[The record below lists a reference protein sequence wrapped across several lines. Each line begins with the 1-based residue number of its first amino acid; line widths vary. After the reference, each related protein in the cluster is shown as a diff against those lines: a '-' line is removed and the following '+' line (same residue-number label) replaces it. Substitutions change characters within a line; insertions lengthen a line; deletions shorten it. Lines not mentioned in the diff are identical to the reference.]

1 MLHSLVALYQD
12 YMYKVS
18 FADDI
23 HDNGGGIRSFMDD
36 LTDYDPI
43 GHSILSSSAPELHGE
58 WMEVKRKVRLAKKK
72 EVLSAILYK
81 QTF

>member
-1 MLHSLVALYQD
+1 MIEMLTKNYTPNLL
-12 YMYKVS
+12 
-18 FADDI
+18 FADNI
-23 HDNGGGIRSFMDD
+23 HDDTLNGSGVSSFMDD

-72 EVLSAILYK
+72 EVLSSLVG
-81 QTF
+81 